1 MSLVHPL
8 FVPRLVLTLGEICQK
23 ANRTK
28 CSNLGSPK
36 RYKGRDR
43 MRMILLGPPG
53 AGKGTQAANLS
64 KALRIPHI
72 STGDIFRANIK
83 SGTELGLLAKSYI
96 DDGKLVPDD
105 VTISIVE
112 KRLEGDDC
120 GNGFIMDG
128 FPRTI
133 PQAEMF
139 DVMLKRLHCAVEL
152 VVNIQVPD
160 SVIIK
165 RMSGRRM
172 CPCGRTYH
180 VVNNPPLKEGVCDVC
195 GNSLYIREDD
205 REETVKERLKTY
217 HQQTSPL
224 IDYYEKKKLVLTF
237 DGMKP
242 IDETT
247 KEILAV
253 VDKKKE

>member
-1 MSLVHPL
+1 
-8 FVPRLVLTLGEICQK
+8 
-23 ANRTK
+23 
-28 CSNLGSPK
+28 
-36 RYKGRDR
+36 

-64 KALRIPHI
+64 AALQIPHI

-83 SGTELGLLAKSYI
+83 GGTDLGKLAKSYI
-96 DDGKLVPDD
+96 DAGKLVPDD

-112 KRLEGDDC
+112 QRLANDDC
-120 GNGFIMDG
+120 KRGFIMDG

-133 PQAEMF
+133 PQAEKF
-139 DVMLKRLHCAVEL
+139 DSMLQKLNTGVEL

-160 SVIIK
+160 AAIIK

-172 CPCGRTYH
+172 CSCGRTYH
-180 VVNNPPLKEGVCDVC
+180 VENNPPIKEGICDVC
-195 GNSLYIREDD
+195 GNALYIRDDD
-205 REETVKERLKTY
+205 REETVKERLHTY
-217 HQQTSPL
+217 HEQTSPL
-224 IDYYEKKKLVLTF
+224 IDYYHKKELIRHF

-247 KEILAV
+247 HEILKTV
-253 VDKKKE
+253 ENMK